1 MPNARKGLLNQKK
14 KAKKEI
20 ETTDVDAVVKKSKK
34 AKTLSELQEAV
45 NELGLLVVKLTQ
57 ALGMMGEV

>member
-1 MPNARKGLLNQKK
+1 MPNVRKGLLNQKK
-14 KAKKEI
+14 KAKKEL

-45 NELGLLVVKLTQ
+45 NELGLLVVKLAQ
-57 ALGMMGEV
+57 ALGMMEEV

>member
-14 KAKKEI
+14 KAKKEL

-34 AKTLSELQEAV
+34 AKTLSELQTAV
-45 NELGLLVVKLTQ
+45 DELGLLVVKLAQ
-57 ALGMMGEV
+57 ALGMMEEV

>member
-1 MPNARKGLLNQKK
+1 MPNVRKGLLNQK
-14 KAKKEI
+14 
-20 ETTDVDAVVKKSKK
+20 KK

-45 NELGLLVVKLTQ
+45 NELGLLVVKLAQ

>member
-1 MPNARKGLLNQKK
+1 MPNVRKGLLNQKK
-14 KAKKEI
+14 KAKKEL

>member
-14 KAKKEI
+14 KAKKEL